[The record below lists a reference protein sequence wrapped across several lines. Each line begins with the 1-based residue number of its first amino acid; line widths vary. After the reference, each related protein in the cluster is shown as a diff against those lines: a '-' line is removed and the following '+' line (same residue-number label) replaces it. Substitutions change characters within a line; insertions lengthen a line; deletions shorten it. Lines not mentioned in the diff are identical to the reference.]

1 MPFTDILTGTLINIK
16 KAKAFSLQEHLKFE
30 MEADFLLRL
39 TLHHHVESQELLNYE
54 YSQPDAS
61 QYQCYQGVYFRE
73 WYFDSMDEFLIPLLC
88 DAKKEY
94 GKIPLFC
101 SIMQCMR
108 FNADLMRIRII
119 EINISSQSLKSR
131 II

>member
-1 MPFTDILTGTLINIK
+1 M
-16 KAKAFSLQEHLKFE
+16 
-30 MEADFLLRL
+30 LRL

-94 GKIPLFC
+94 GKNSVVFAVLCNVCDSMPI
-101 SIMQCMR
+101 
-108 FNADLMRIRII
+108 
-119 EINISSQSLKSR
+119 
-131 II
+131 